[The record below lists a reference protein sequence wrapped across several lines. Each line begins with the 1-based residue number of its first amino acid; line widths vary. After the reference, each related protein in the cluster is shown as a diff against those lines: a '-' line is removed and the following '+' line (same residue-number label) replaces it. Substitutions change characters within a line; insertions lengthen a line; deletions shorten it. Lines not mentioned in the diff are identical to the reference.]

1 MKKQFLIDDAAATIK
16 LAQNAIARIAT
27 NMPRKGNFSTLIRA
41 AAVRKKSAAV
51 ETSNLIESNDPSV
64 AALSIAASRPV
75 TQEIRLEQD
84 RSVADYGLQKVHFPA
99 DMVKAPL
106 TILAPDGRKLNG
118 AASRK
123 RFSINS
129 IRGKLTMIVM
139 VSTFAS
145 LLLALLTMGLIDTL
159 SFSTQMRQDAISA
172 TAMLANNSKGALSIG
187 DRISAKNILSVL
199 AGNSNVGAASIIDRE
214 GNTMAGYSRPDWSL
228 GSQMARH
235 ADYVSFTWD
244 YIEVVYPV
252 TLVGKRIGT
261 VVMQW
266 STGEM
271 YARLWKGALVGVC
284 ILIVAAG
291 LGYLLTM
298 QLQRLIA
305 TPIRNL
311 ANASRVVAVGKNYS
325 IRVEKQSDDELG
337 ELTDGFNGMLS
348 KIEARDKA
356 LREAQAELEKRV
368 ADRTREL
375 FGTNQQLHM
384 EVSNHKR
391 AKEES
396 DALREK
402 LQTAYENLKRDA
414 GEKASMQQKLKSS
427 EERFSKA
434 FKTSPVAQAILKRR
448 SGVLVDV
455 NDRFAELAGVERQ
468 KLIGSVLFSLP
479 LWSVPETRAR
489 IEQLLSDGQAIS
501 SWECRIS
508 DGKDKTRHAM
518 LSAESFQLGKEPCVL
533 LMTEDISERVN
544 LEGQLRQSQK
554 MDAIGQLAAG
564 VAHDFNNLLTVIQ
577 GYTQLLLAMHPVN
590 DVSKEAL
597 EKIIAASQRAAG
609 LTSQL
614 LTFSRKQAVQP
625 KAVDMNKVVHNVAGL
640 LRPLLGENIRLI
652 IRPTAQLPSVMANAG
667 MLEQL
672 LVNLAVNARDAM
684 PKGGELIVSTFA
696 CDIDLL
702 NLKSRPQASA
712 GQFVC
717 LQVSDSGTG
726 MDTQTIERIFEPFFT
741 TKGVGKGTGL
751 GLATVYGIVKQ
762 HRGWVEVASQLEVGT
777 TFKVFIPAV
786 EQASQNTEFKANPDI
801 VRGGSEL
808 IMVVEDEPALREL
821 VTKVLRTYG
830 YQVIEATHGK
840 DALRVL
846 GSTDVKPDLL
856 LTDMMMPEGMSGWDL
871 ACHIRNE
878 SPDMKVVYTSGYSPE
893 IFGGEVKMDSNV
905 NFLPKPFH
913 PRILA
918 KTVRQCL
925 DS

>member
-1 MKKQFLIDDAAATIK
+1 MKEI
-16 LAQNAIARIAT
+16 
-27 NMPRKGNFSTLIRA
+27 
-41 AAVRKKSAAV
+41 
-51 ETSNLIESNDPSV
+51 SN
-64 AALSIAASRPV
+64 
-75 TQEIRLEQD
+75 
-84 RSVADYGLQKVHFPA
+84 Y
-99 DMVKAPL
+99 
-106 TILAPDGRKLNG
+106 
-118 AASRK
+118 
-123 RFSINS
+123 S

-614 LTFSRKQAVQP
+614 LTFSRKQVVQP
-625 KAVDMNKVVHNVAGL
+625 KAVDMNKVVHIVAGL
-640 LRPLLGENIRLI
+640 LRPLLGENIRLNI
-652 IRPTAQLPSVMANAG
+652 HPTAQLPSVMADAG
-667 MLEQL
+667 MLEQV

-684 PKGGELIVSTFA
+684 PKGGELIVSTFI
-696 CDIDLL
+696 CDIHALYL
-702 NLKSRPQASA
+702 QCRPQASA

-893 IFGGEVKMDSNV
+893 IFGGEVKMDSNA